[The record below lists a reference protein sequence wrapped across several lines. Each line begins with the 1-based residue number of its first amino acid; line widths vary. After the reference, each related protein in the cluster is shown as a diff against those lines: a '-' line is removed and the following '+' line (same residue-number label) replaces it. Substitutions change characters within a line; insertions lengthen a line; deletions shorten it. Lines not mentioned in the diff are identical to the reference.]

1 MFGNSISPPRV
12 ILSERDGAGMSDMK
26 IARYLTKVIGPRV
39 SGSFKEAEAVEF
51 IRSEF
56 QKLNLETEIQKFR
69 YLGWRQEIKPSLSIL
84 SPFQKTLQVSPVA
97 YTGSTPLE
105 GVQGVLKFH
114 GTFYLFPRL
123 MELPKFALLDDQGE
137 TAAFVLVL
145 PGNKSLA
152 IPNPWLQIFQ
162 DPMVLISEEEF
173 MPVRKAMERGEEVRV
188 HLRSVGEYVKSF
200 TSYNVIARIEGKSRD
215 TIIIGGHHDS
225 MEGSPGAIDNAS
237 GVEGIFRLA
246 EKLLRAKRNYSFNL
260 ITWGG
265 HEWGLFGSQYFV
277 KDAKERGYLDQ
288 VRACLTLDVLGCG
301 DYLWIWAGPS
311 PFREKIESVLKKS
324 GLMRKREIRFEDT
337 LIGSDDWSF
346 SGEKIPHAMFMD
358 WPVNTLHLPTDVYEE
373 IDREKVDFGVDV
385 AFSLVEYFEKYGV

>member
-1 MFGNSISPPRV
+1 V
-12 ILSERDGAGMSDMK
+12 VLSERDGAEMSDMK

-39 SGSFKEAEAVEF
+39 SGSPKEAEVAEF
-51 IRSEF
+51 ISSEF

-69 YLGWRQEIKPSLSIL
+69 YLGWRQEAKPSLSVL
-84 SPFQKTLQVSPVA
+84 SPFQKTLRISPMA
-97 YTGSTPLE
+97 YSGSTPLE
-105 GVQGVLKFH
+105 GVEGVLKFY

-123 MELPKFALLDDQGE
+123 MELPKFALIDDQGE

-145 PGNKSLA
+145 RGNRSAA
-152 IPNPWLQIFQ
+152 IPNPWLQILQ
-162 DPMVLISEEEF
+162 DPMVLVSEEEF
-173 MPVRKAMERGEEVRV
+173 MPVRKAMESGEEVRV
-188 HLRSVGEYVKSF
+188 HLKSVAEYVKCF

-225 MEGSPGAIDNAS
+225 MEDSPGAIDNAS

-246 EKLLRAKRNYSFNL
+246 EKLLQKKRNYSFNL

-277 KDAKERGYLDQ
+277 KDGKERGYLDQ
-288 VRACLTLDVLGCG
+288 IKACLTLDVLGCG
-301 DYLWIWAGPS
+301 DFLWIWAGPS
-311 PFREKIESVLKKS
+311 TFREKIESTLKKS
-324 GLMRKREIRFEDT
+324 GLMKRREMRFEDT

-358 WPVNTLHLPTDVYEE
+358 WPVDTLHLPTDVYEE
-373 IDREKVDFGVDV
+373 IDEKKLDSGVEV
-385 AFSLVEYFEKYGV
+385 AFSMVEHFEKYGV